1 MKIFILEND
10 EDTADLI
17 TKIIQEREI
26 GEYIIGN
33 SDIEKAMEEINAIE
47 PDIVVSGLVYEK
59 KNGLKLIK
67 EIKEENPSIHFIVI
81 SQIVS
86 KEVIG
91 MAYKSGAEY
100 YITKPVDILE
110 IESVLERVKEKIL
123 MKKKLMQ
130 IMELLTIRD
139 DGEGPGKR
147 FENNTRKINKTM
159 QKLGI
164 LGETGS
170 KDIISVVSYLMLQG
184 ATMGDYTVSEI
195 CQLFSDNPKTM
206 EQRIRRAAAI
216 GMINIANLGIEDYMN
231 ETFIEYSNGL
241 YNFEQIKQEMDYIRK
256 KSKKRGA
263 VNIKKFI
270 DNMLYYAKE

>member
-1 MKIFILEND
+1 
-10 EDTADLI
+10 
-17 TKIIQEREI
+17 
-26 GEYIIGN
+26 
-33 SDIEKAMEEINAIE
+33 
-47 PDIVVSGLVYEK
+47 
-59 KNGLKLIK
+59 
-67 EIKEENPSIHFIVI
+67 
-81 SQIVS
+81 
-86 KEVIG
+86 
-91 MAYKSGAEY
+91 
-100 YITKPVDILE
+100 
-110 IESVLERVKEKIL
+110 
-123 MKKKLMQ
+123 MQ
-130 IMELLTIRD
+130 IMELLAIRD

-147 FENNTRKINKTM
+147 LENNTRKINKTM

>member
-1 MKIFILEND
+1 
-10 EDTADLI
+10 
-17 TKIIQEREI
+17 
-26 GEYIIGN
+26 
-33 SDIEKAMEEINAIE
+33 
-47 PDIVVSGLVYEK
+47 
-59 KNGLKLIK
+59 
-67 EIKEENPSIHFIVI
+67 
-81 SQIVS
+81 
-86 KEVIG
+86 
-91 MAYKSGAEY
+91 
-100 YITKPVDILE
+100 
-110 IESVLERVKEKIL
+110 
-123 MKKKLMQ
+123 
-130 IMELLTIRD
+130 
-139 DGEGPGKR
+139 
-147 FENNTRKINKTM
+147 M